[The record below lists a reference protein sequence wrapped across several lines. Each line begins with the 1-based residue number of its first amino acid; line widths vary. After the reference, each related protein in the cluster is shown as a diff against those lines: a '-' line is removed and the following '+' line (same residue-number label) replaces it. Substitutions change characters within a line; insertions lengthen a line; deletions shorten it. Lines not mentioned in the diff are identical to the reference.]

1 MLPRNRFRSALVA
14 ATASAAL
21 IALAACSADN
31 AAPAASSPGT
41 SAATAAAAGS
51 SSAATAG
58 SVTVAYASPVAS
70 QPNKQELYAGM
81 QQAAKSL
88 GWKIE
93 MLDSNLSA
101 NTQVSNIQ
109 TLIQKKASVIATW
122 TLDSGATAGIYSQSE
137 SAGIPIVGMNS
148 VGTGVAATVWYEAS
162 TCAAGGPS
170 DREAAA
176 IAKRKPGA
184 SIILITLTGVPSIDA
199 STACFQKSAVKA
211 GLKVLTVQSNTAD
224 NASGGSQ
231 LAAGLLAKY
240 PDVDAF
246 YDYND
251 ASAEGVSSAIL
262 AAGKKIMSGT
272 ATTGIQVW
280 GNGADSDGIAALK
293 QGRLTGTVDSN
304 LTESGWA
311 VVKVMQ
317 LLLEKKPVKQ
327 ITVKSSI
334 VDSSNVGTFVDP
346 SERSVTFATIPVAS
360 QTP

>member
-1 MLPRNRFRSALVA
+1 MVPRKRFRSSFVIAAGAALV
-14 ATASAAL
+14 
-21 IALAACSADN
+21 ALAACSANN
-31 AAPAASSPGT
+31 AAPVSTSPST
-41 SAATAAAAGS
+41 SAAAAGGP
-51 SSAATAG
+51 SSAASAG
-58 SVTVAYASPVAS
+58 PVTIAYASPVAS
-70 QPNKQELYAGM
+70 QPNQQELYAGM

-109 TLIQKKASVIATW
+109 TLIQEKVSAIASW

-137 SAGIPIVGMNS
+137 EAGIPIVGMNS
-148 VGTGVAATVWYEAS
+148 VGTGVAATIWYEAS
-162 TCAAGGPS
+162 TCAAGGPA

-199 STACFQKSAVKA
+199 STACFEKAAAKA

-224 NASGGSQ
+224 NASGGNQ
-231 LAAGLLAKY
+231 LATALLAKY
-240 PDVDAF
+240 PDVGAF

-262 AAGKKIMSGT
+262 AAGKKVMSGT
-272 ATTGIQVW
+272 STTGIQVW

-293 QGRLTGTVDSN
+293 QGRITGTIDAN

-317 LLLEKKPVKQ
+317 MLLEKKPVKQ
-327 ITVKSSI
+327 LTVKSSI
-334 VDSSNVGTFVDP
+334 VDSSNVGSFIDP
-346 SERSVTFATIPVAS
+346 SQRKVTFTTIPIAS
-360 QTP
+360 QAS

>member
-1 MLPRNRFRSALVA
+1 MLPRNRLRSILVT
-14 ATASAAL
+14 ATGSAAL

-31 AAPAASSPGT
+31 AAPAATSPSSAP
-41 SAATAAAAGS
+41 AAAAGS
-51 SSAATAG
+51 SSAAPAG

-70 QPNKQELYAGM
+70 QPNQQELYAGM
-81 QQAAKSL
+81 QQAAKSI

-109 TLIQKKASVIATW
+109 TLIQKKTSVIATW

-137 SAGIPIVGMNS
+137 AAGIPIVGMNS

-162 TCAAGGPS
+162 TCAPGGPS

-184 SIILITLTGVPSIDA
+184 SIILVTLTGVPSIDA
-199 STACFQKSAVKA
+199 STACFQKSATKA

-240 PDVDAF
+240 PNVDAF

-262 AAGKKIMSGT
+262 AAGKKVMSGT
-272 ATTGIQVW
+272 AKTGIQVW

-293 QGRLTGTVDSN
+293 QGRITGTVDSN

-317 LLLEKKPVKQ
+317 MLLEKKPIKQ

-334 VDSSNVGTFVDP
+334 VDSSNVSTFVDP
-346 SERSVTFATIPVAS
+346 SERTVTFATIPVAS

>member
-1 MLPRNRFRSALVA
+1 MLPRKRFRSPLIIA
-14 ATASAAL
+14 AGSAAL
-21 IALAACSADN
+21 VALAACSATN
-31 AAPAASSPGT
+31 AAPASTSPST
-41 SAATAAAAGS
+41 SAAGAAA
-51 SSAATAG
+51 SSAAPAG
-58 SVTVAYASPVAS
+58 SVTIAYASPVAS
-70 QPNKQELYAGM
+70 QPNQQELYAGM

-109 TLIQKKASVIATW
+109 TLIQEKVSAIASW

-137 SAGIPIVGMNS
+137 EAGIPIVGMNS
-148 VGTGVAATVWYEAS
+148 VGAGVAATVWYEAS

-184 SIILITLTGVPSIDA
+184 SIILVTLTGVPSIDA
-199 STACFQKSAVKA
+199 STACFEKSATKA

-224 NASGGSQ
+224 NASGGNQ
-231 LAAGLLAKY
+231 LATALLAKY
-240 PDVDAF
+240 PNVGAF

-262 AAGKKIMSGT
+262 AAGKKVMSGT
-272 ATTGIQVW
+272 STTGIQVW

-317 LLLEKKPVKQ
+317 MLLEKKPVKQ
-327 ITVKSSI
+327 LTVKSSI
-334 VDSSNVGTFVDP
+334 VDSSNVGTFIDP
-346 SERSVTFATIPVAS
+346 SKRTVTFTTIPVAS
-360 QTP
+360 QTS